1 MPASRTVNRTDKT
14 FAKSE
19 QASHGMLSR
28 SRSVNSNIGQG
39 NPNNVNPN
47 IARRM
52 CSVDSNHNKD
62 SATSRNATNAVKFSD
77 KVRHSPRTNYV
88 HEGRSQSESPFGTGP
103 PASFESALPGNS
115 SKSKPRSES
124 SSTPN
129 MRLNHLMSRTSSS
142 NSISDLS
149 PCSAEENTSKL
160 NKTSSLAL
168 ESSLP
173 SSATFTPVCNNTSDA
188 INDLSIENN
197 LLSLD
202 DDDINIDSLQNEQLD
217 LDDFDFPGSG
227 NDRDDIGSNAL
238 KLNLS
243 AEDVQQTLNS
253 VSADQPLPDI
263 SMGCASTDNN
273 PTSSDADNRSQTDL
287 LSENIELRDILTT
300 TSSSVTTLPTSS
312 VETTSSKLIPTS
324 LVIIAYRA
332 TY

>member
-1 MPASRTVNRTDKT
+1 
-14 FAKSE
+14 
-19 QASHGMLSR
+19 
-28 SRSVNSNIGQG
+28 
-39 NPNNVNPN
+39 
-47 IARRM
+47 
-52 CSVDSNHNKD
+52 
-62 SATSRNATNAVKFSD
+62 
-77 KVRHSPRTNYV
+77 
-88 HEGRSQSESPFGTGP
+88 
-103 PASFESALPGNS
+103 
-115 SKSKPRSES
+115 
-124 SSTPN
+124 
-129 MRLNHLMSRTSSS
+129 MSRTSSS

-173 SSATFTPVCNNTSDA
+173 SSATFTPVCNNTNDA

-273 PTSSDADNRSQTDL
+273 NPTSSDADNRSQTDL